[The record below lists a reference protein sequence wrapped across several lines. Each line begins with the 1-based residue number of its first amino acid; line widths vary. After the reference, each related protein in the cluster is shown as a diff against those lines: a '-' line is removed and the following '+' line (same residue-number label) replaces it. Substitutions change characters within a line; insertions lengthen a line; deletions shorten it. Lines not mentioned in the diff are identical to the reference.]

1 MSNSEELEIATF
13 ANTARCFWTS
23 GNPGFEQFRGAR
35 NRDFRE
41 EVPPLCGI
49 GEPRFSRLPRSS
61 SRILVAR
68 DLGDAAGQTYP
79 RIEWPVIEAPVR
91 PIGAF
96 RAGMAGSA
104 EPEIGASRAK
114 FRRFMVGK
122 WRILGDPPDPELA
135 PRHQRI
141 PLF

>member
-1 MSNSEELEIATF
+1 M
-13 ANTARCFWTS
+13 
-23 GNPGFEQFRGAR
+23 
-35 NRDFRE
+35 
-41 EVPPLCGI
+41 
-49 GEPRFSRLPRSS
+49 
-61 SRILVAR
+61 AR
-68 DLGDAAGQTYP
+68 DLGDAAEQTYP

>member
-1 MSNSEELEIATF
+1 M
-13 ANTARCFWTS
+13 
-23 GNPGFEQFRGAR
+23 
-35 NRDFRE
+35 
-41 EVPPLCGI
+41 
-49 GEPRFSRLPRSS
+49 
-61 SRILVAR
+61 AR
-68 DLGDAAGQTYP
+68 DLGDATGQTYP

-96 RAGMAGSA
+96 WAGMAGSA

-122 WRILGDPPDPELA
+122 WRILGDPPGPELA

-141 PLF
+141 PHVLMYLGIQVLAGCQELEIATFANTVRCFWTSGNPGFEQFRGARNRDFRDEVPAFWWPAI